1 MKNGKI
7 RNCFNTGKY
16 LSAFSLSEVLISLT
30 IIGIIAAITVP
41 TIMNNTNGHEHR
53 AALKKAISAL
63 NQALELEYSLEGLTA
78 QNFVSGDEIVKELF
92 KKRMNN
98 IVPSA
103 KEFTV
108 PDCKNESPDSIFTTD
123 DGMIFCVSNF
133 KSDNSGDPNSK
144 CSYTNRV
151 PCVQNEGANIWI
163 DVNGFR
169 KPNKITT
176 DASNPRDVY
185 QALIYAQRVVPYGE
199 PTQSIFYDKDISKKN
214 EQNEPAEPTK
224 PTEPTENPTEPTEP
238 TNPGIN
244 MPTCPEDDEYC
255 MYDPDNWDNYSDYL
269 EWMWGLMTDN
279 Q

>member
-7 RNCFNTGKY
+7 RDCFNTGKY
-16 LSAFSLSEVLISLT
+16 LSAFSLSEVLISLV
-30 IIGIIAAITVP
+30 IIGILAAITVP
-41 TIMNNTNGHEHR
+41 FIMNNTNGHEHR
-53 AALKKAISAL
+53 TALKKAISAL

-123 DGMIFCVSNF
+123 DGMIFCVANF

-151 PCVQNEGANIWI
+151 PCVQSEGANIWI

-169 KPNKITT
+169 KPNKVTT
-176 DASNPRDVY
+176 EFSNPRDVY
-185 QALIYAQRVVPYGE
+185 QAQIYAQRVVPYGE
-199 PTQSIFYDKDISKKN
+199 PTQSIFYDKDISKKKTN
-214 EQNEPAEPTK
+214 RTNLLSLRNRQRQPNRQCRPTPK
-224 PTEPTENPTEPTEP
+224 IMKIIPVLICRIVRKMMNIVCMTRIIGKITPT
-238 TNPGIN
+238 
-244 MPTCPEDDEYC
+244 TCSGC
-255 MYDPDNWDNYSDYL
+255 
-269 EWMWGLMTDN
+269 GG
-279 Q
+279 